1 MVSFLKTAVNKEVD
15 FKLKKQANWQCE
27 TMNRKEMTFHGNMAQ
42 EKTQN
47 LLKCLYI
54 YNLEYSEKPGKL
66 SFLNG
71 QNSMCRVFT

>member
-1 MVSFLKTAVNKEVD
+1 
-15 FKLKKQANWQCE
+15 
-27 TMNRKEMTFHGNMAQ
+27 MTFHGNMAQ

-54 YNLEYSEKPGKL
+54 YKLEYSEKPGKL

-71 QNSMCRVFT
+71 RICRGVSFSLLIFAQYTVCSFA

>member
-1 MVSFLKTAVNKEVD
+1 
-15 FKLKKQANWQCE
+15 
-27 TMNRKEMTFHGNMAQ
+27 MTFHGNVVQ

-54 YNLEYSEKPGKL
+54 YKLEYSEKPGKL

-71 QNSMCRVFT
+71 